1 MPSPNRRNS
10 AVSARLS
17 RKENLSPG
25 RSTGVGRAGGIVRF
39 ATGGGAQRESDFSW
53 RMNAVGRGD
62 GIIRV
67 ATGGG
72 SQRGFTLIEVLLA
85 TVLLAAGLALGF
97 ATLRAATA
105 TANRGE
111 AIAARS
117 ERMRAVEGFL
127 RRRLSSALPIA
138 FQTEPDTGR
147 AIRFLG
153 ESQRV
158 RFVADLPDYLGRGGP
173 HLHDIGVVDIDGGEA
188 LAASFAMVL
197 AGETVEERDPRPP
210 EPLAGDV
217 ASVRFRYRGLD
228 SQHRLTDWLDKWEY
242 ADILPLQ
249 VSVDIE
255 TVSGGR
261 WPTLVVMLPQG
272 GAATIQEPLP

>member
-1 MPSPNRRNS
+1 MPSPRRENGF
-10 AVSARLS
+10 AASARLP
-17 RKENLSPG
+17 RKEGFFS
-25 RSTGVGRAGGIVRF
+25 RRFTGVGRAGGIVRF
-39 ATGGGAQRESDFSW
+39 ATGSP
-53 RMNAVGRGD
+53 
-62 GIIRV
+62 
-67 ATGGG
+67 

-111 AIAARS
+111 AIAAHS

-138 FQTEPDTGR
+138 FRTEPDTGR

-153 ESQRV
+153 EPQRV

-173 HLHDIGVVDIDGGEA
+173 HLHDIGVVDTGDGEA

-210 EPLAGDV
+210 EPLAGQI

-228 SQHRLTDWLDKWEY
+228 SQYRLTDWLDRWDY

-255 TVSGGR
+255 TESGGR